1 MAVKAKEVYDDFNPQ
16 LVRNLPLKDPY
27 FMAELTRQHLFSGAL
42 KEEVMMASTEA
53 EATTRFLYKAVE
65 RSLDTDNR
73 EPFDRLLLVM
83 EKFGSLTLNKLA
95 EEIKQRL
102 NPSDTS
108 KPEPKWEP
116 KLEYK
121 PEPKLKPM
129 PELRPN
135 DSPRPKIEVVDSRQE
150 PKVIDSRQEG

>member
-27 FMAELTRQHLFSGAL
+27 FMAELTRQHLFSGVL

-53 EATTRFLYKAVE
+53 EATSRFLYKAVE
-65 RSLDTDNR
+65 RSLNADNR

-83 EKFGSLTLNKLA
+83 EKFGDLTLNKLA
-95 EEIKQRL
+95 DEIKQQL
-102 NPSDTS
+102 NPSDTQT
-108 KPEPKWEP
+108 
-116 KLEYK
+116 K
-121 PEPKLKPM
+121 PEPKLEHKAYAEPKPK
-129 PELRPN
+129 PVPQLHPN
-135 DSPRPKIEVVDSRQE
+135 DSTRPKIEVIDSRQE